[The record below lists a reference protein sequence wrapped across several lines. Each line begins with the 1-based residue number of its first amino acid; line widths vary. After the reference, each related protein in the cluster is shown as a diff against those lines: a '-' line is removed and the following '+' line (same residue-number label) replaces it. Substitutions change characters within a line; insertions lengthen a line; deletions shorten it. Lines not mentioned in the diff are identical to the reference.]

1 MSYQTG
7 QKQAMFLGVRVSGS
21 PRPVLLKKIAWQ
33 LGTKYKSVIFTPN
46 PEILLESYRDPELR
60 KILNSADF
68 SIADGVGLKLASVLT
83 QQGSQ
88 LPIIP
93 GRLLMV
99 DLLAIAEERKLRV
112 YFLGATGRVIKLV
125 LDRVKM
131 EYPSVI
137 ARGNSG
143 PLVDGKGVPKS
154 ANDITLNKKVLQE
167 IKAFRPDIL
176 FVAFGAP
183 KQEYWIASNL
193 NTIYANLVMSV
204 GGSLDYFSRTKQLPP
219 EWMEKLGLE
228 WLWRSLNEKG
238 HAKRAFKAVMVF
250 PLVVIFDR
258 LVHGYRKI

>member
-7 QKQAMFLGVRVSGS
+7 QKQAVILGVRVSGS

-46 PEILLESYRDPELR
+46 PEIILESHRDPELR
-60 KILNSADF
+60 KILNSVDF
-68 SIADGVGLKLASVLT
+68 SIADGKGLKLALALT

-99 DLLAIAEERKLRV
+99 DLLAIAEERKLKV
-112 YFLGATGRVIKLV
+112 YFLGATGRVIKLS
-125 LDRVKM
+125 LNRVKR
-131 EYPSVI
+131 EYPSVV

-154 ANDITLNKKVLQE
+154 ANDIKLQTEILQE

-183 KQEYWIASNL
+183 KQEYWISSNL
-193 NTIYANLVMSV
+193 KSIYAKLVMSV
-204 GGSLDYFSRTKQLPP
+204 GGSLDYYSGAKPLPP
-219 EWMEKLGLE
+219 SWMAELGLE
-228 WLWRSLNEKG
+228 WLWRALNEKG
-238 HAKRAFKAVMVF
+238 HAKRAFKAVVVF
-250 PLVVIFDR
+250 PLVVVFDK
-258 LVHGYRKI
+258 LTHGKRS